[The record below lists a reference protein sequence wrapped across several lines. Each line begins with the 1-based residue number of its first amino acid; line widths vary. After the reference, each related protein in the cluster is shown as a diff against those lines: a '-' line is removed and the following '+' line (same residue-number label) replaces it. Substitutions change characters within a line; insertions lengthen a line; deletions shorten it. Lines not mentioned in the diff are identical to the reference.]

1 MMKRLLRKILR
12 QPQSV
17 IRDDVQVEA
26 FVELQRC
33 EVFGPSWIGFRSYA
47 NSSLLRRVQIG
58 RFCSIGRRC
67 SIGAAL
73 HDVDCFTTHP
83 IARSDSFHSDPLTT
97 IGNDVWIGDNVVI
110 VAGVSVGDGSVIGG
124 GAVVTKDVPP
134 YAIVGGVP
142 ARLIRP
148 RFEEQQIAGLLEAK
162 WWQYG
167 DRAIDLC
174 GKGASP
180 EEMLSALADGSI
192 EPLPEHFSPW
202 RDS

>member
-1 MMKRLLRKILR
+1 MKRLLRKILR
-12 QPQSV
+12 QRHSE
-17 IRDDVQVEA
+17 IRDDIQVEA

-33 EVFGPSWIGFRSYA
+33 ELFGPSWIGFRSYA
-47 NSSLLRRVQIG
+47 NSSLLRRLRVG

-110 VAGVSVGDGSVIGG
+110 VAGVSVGDGAVIGG

-148 RFEEQQIAGLLEAK
+148 RFEEQQIADLLEAK
-162 WWQYG
+162 WWKYG
-167 DRAIDLC
+167 DRAVDLC
-174 GKGASP
+174 GKGATP
-180 EEMLSALADGSI
+180 DQMLSALADGSI